1 MGKTAEKMKANL
13 NGNNWQSNHAIT
25 IKMSHD
31 DATRILSYLEDII
44 STNAANVRLLETAS
58 NGGITGLDFTMKED
72 GETTQRFMSMLV
84 DVTAIDFYTG
94 DTAEF

>member
-1 MGKTAEKMKANL
+1 MKAHL
-13 NGNNWQSNHAIT
+13 NGNNWQSTHGIT

-44 STNAANVRLLETAS
+44 NTNAANVRMLETAT
-58 NGGITGLDFTMKED
+58 NDDNAGLDFTMKED
-72 GETTQRFMSMLV
+72 SDTTTRFMQMLEE
-84 DVTAIDFYTG
+84 VTAIDFYTG

>member
-1 MGKTAEKMKANL
+1 MKANL
-13 NGNNWQSNHAIT
+13 NGNNWKSNHAIT

-44 STNAANVRLLETAS
+44 NTNAANVRILETATNS
-58 NGGITGLDFTMKED
+58 NNAGLDFTMEED
-72 GETTQRFMSMLV
+72 GKTANRFMQMLE

>member
-1 MGKTAEKMKANL
+1 MKANL

-31 DATRILSYLEDII
+31 DATRILSYLGDII
-44 STNAANVRLLETAS
+44 NTNAANVRVLEKTT
-58 NGGITGLDFTMKED
+58 NGSVTGVDFTMKED
-72 GETTQRFMSMLV
+72 GQITNRFMQMLEE
-84 DVTAIDFYTG
+84 VTAIDFYTG